1 MKIKVLQYNLMRD
14 GKNYPAGS
22 VVDLPEEE
30 AKALVESAPKEFH
43 FAEAAL
49 PEDSSGATAPLPDL
63 PPGVTGVTEEEM
75 AGEKTLEDMTMAEL
89 KEVAKEAGLC
99 DAKST
104 PIGSKQQSNHLIAI
118 NITKSLTTTLF
129 TCSTYAL
136 HPKLFSFLFEKC
148 II

>member
-49 PEDSSGATAPLPDL
+49 PEDSSGETAPLPDL
-63 PPGVTGVTEEEM
+63 PSGVTGVTEEEM

-89 KEVAKEAGLC
+89 KEVAKEAGVTVT
-99 DAKST
+99 KSMR
-104 PIGSKQQSNHLIAI
+104 SKQAI
-118 NITKSLTTTLF
+118 IDAITAA
-129 TCSTYAL
+129 AL
-136 HPKLFSFLFEKC
+136 AENEEDSGEEVEGLPGDAE
-148 II
+148 

>member
-14 GKNYPAGS
+14 GKNYTAGS

-89 KEVAKEAGLC
+89 KEVAKEAGVTVT
-99 DAKST
+99 KSMR
-104 PIGSKQQSNHLIAI
+104 SKQAI
-118 NITKSLTTTLF
+118 IDAITAA
-129 TCSTYAL
+129 AL
-136 HPKLFSFLFEKC
+136 AENEEDSGEEVEGLPGDAE
-148 II
+148 

>member
-49 PEDSSGATAPLPDL
+49 PEDSSGATAPLPNL
-63 PPGVTGVTEEEM
+63 PSGVTGVTEEEM
-75 AGEKTLEDMTMAEL
+75 AGEKTLEEMTMAEL
-89 KEVAKEAGLC
+89 KEVAKEAGVTVT
-99 DAKST
+99 KSMR
-104 PIGSKQQSNHLIAI
+104 SKQAI
-118 NITKSLTTTLF
+118 IDAITAA
-129 TCSTYAL
+129 AL
-136 HPKLFSFLFEKC
+136 AENEEDSGEEVEGLPGDAE
-148 II
+148 

>member
-14 GKNYPAGS
+14 GKIYPAGS

-75 AGEKTLEDMTMAEL
+75 AGEKTLEEMTMAEL
-89 KEVAKEAGLC
+89 KEVAKEAGVTVTR
-99 DAKST
+99 SMR
-104 PIGSKQQSNHLIAI
+104 SKQAI
-118 NITKSLTTTLF
+118 IDAITAA
-129 TCSTYAL
+129 AL
-136 HPKLFSFLFEKC
+136 AEDEEDSGEEVEGLPGDAE
-148 II
+148 

>member
-14 GKNYPAGS
+14 GKIYPAGS

-30 AKALVESAPKEFH
+30 AKSLVESAPKEFH

-75 AGEKTLEDMTMAEL
+75 AGEKTLEEMTMAEL
-89 KEVAKEAGLC
+89 KEVAKEAGVTVT
-99 DAKST
+99 KSMR
-104 PIGSKQQSNHLIAI
+104 SKQAI
-118 NITKSLTTTLF
+118 IDAITAA
-129 TCSTYAL
+129 AL
-136 HPKLFSFLFEKC
+136 AENEEDSGEEVEGLPGDAE
-148 II
+148 

>member
-89 KEVAKEAGLC
+89 KEVAKEAGVTVT
-99 DAKST
+99 KSMR
-104 PIGSKQQSNHLIAI
+104 SKQAI
-118 NITKSLTTTLF
+118 IDAITAA
-129 TCSTYAL
+129 AL
-136 HPKLFSFLFEKC
+136 AENEEDSGEEVEGLPGDVE
-148 II
+148 

>member
-14 GKNYPAGS
+14 GKIYSAGS
-22 VVDLPEEE
+22 VVDIPEEE

-89 KEVAKEAGLC
+89 KEVAKEAGVTVT
-99 DAKST
+99 KSMR
-104 PIGSKQQSNHLIAI
+104 SKQAI
-118 NITKSLTTTLF
+118 IDAITAA
-129 TCSTYAL
+129 AL
-136 HPKLFSFLFEKC
+136 AENEEDSGEEVEGLPGDAE
-148 II
+148 

>member
-89 KEVAKEAGLC
+89 KEVAKEAGV
-99 DAKST
+99 T
-104 PIGSKQQSNHLIAI
+104 V
-118 NITKSLTTTLF
+118 TKSMRRKQAIIDAITAA
-129 TCSTYAL
+129 AL
-136 HPKLFSFLFEKC
+136 AENEEDSGEEVEGLPGDAE
-148 II
+148 

>member
-49 PEDSSGATAPLPDL
+49 PEDSSGATAPIPDL
-63 PPGVTGVTEEEM
+63 PSGVTGVTEEEM
-75 AGEKTLEDMTMAEL
+75 AGEKTLEEMTMAEL
-89 KEVAKEAGLC
+89 KEVAKEAGVTVT
-99 DAKST
+99 KSMR
-104 PIGSKQQSNHLIAI
+104 SKQAI
-118 NITKSLTTTLF
+118 IDAITAA
-129 TCSTYAL
+129 AL
-136 HPKLFSFLFEKC
+136 AENEEDSGEEVEGLPGDAE
-148 II
+148 

>member
-63 PPGVTGVTEEEM
+63 PSGVTGVTEEEM
-75 AGEKTLEDMTMAEL
+75 AGEKTLEEMTMAEL
-89 KEVAKEAGLC
+89 KEVAKEAGVTVT
-99 DAKST
+99 KSMR
-104 PIGSKQQSNHLIAI
+104 SKQAI
-118 NITKSLTTTLF
+118 IDAITAA
-129 TCSTYAL
+129 AL
-136 HPKLFSFLFEKC
+136 AENEEDSGEEVEGLPGDAE
-148 II
+148 

>member
-49 PEDSSGATAPLPDL
+49 PEDSSGATASLPNL
-63 PPGVTGVTEEEM
+63 PSGVTGVTEEEM

-89 KEVAKEAGLC
+89 KEVAKEAGVTVT
-99 DAKST
+99 KSMR
-104 PIGSKQQSNHLIAI
+104 SKQAI
-118 NITKSLTTTLF
+118 IDAITAA
-129 TCSTYAL
+129 AL
-136 HPKLFSFLFEKC
+136 AENEEDSGEEVEGLPGDAE
-148 II
+148 

>member
-63 PPGVTGVTEEEM
+63 PSGVTGVTEEEM
-75 AGEKTLEDMTMAEL
+75 AGEKTLEEMTMAEL
-89 KEVAKEAGLC
+89 KEVAKEAGVTVT
-99 DAKST
+99 KSMR
-104 PIGSKQQSNHLIAI
+104 SKQAI
-118 NITKSLTTTLF
+118 IDAITAA
-129 TCSTYAL
+129 AL
-136 HPKLFSFLFEKC
+136 AENEEDSGEEVEGLPGDVE
-148 II
+148 

>member
-14 GKNYPAGS
+14 GKIYPAGS

-75 AGEKTLEDMTMAEL
+75 AGEKTLEEMTMAEL
-89 KEVAKEAGLC
+89 KEAAKEAGVTVT
-99 DAKST
+99 KSMR
-104 PIGSKQQSNHLIAI
+104 SKQAI
-118 NITKSLTTTLF
+118 IDAITAA
-129 TCSTYAL
+129 AL
-136 HPKLFSFLFEKC
+136 AENEEDSGEEVEGLPGDAE
-148 II
+148 

>member
-63 PPGVTGVTEEEM
+63 PSGVTGVTEEEM
-75 AGEKTLEDMTMAEL
+75 AGEKTLEEMTMAEL
-89 KEVAKEAGLC
+89 KEVAKETGVTVT
-99 DAKST
+99 KSMR
-104 PIGSKQQSNHLIAI
+104 SKQAI
-118 NITKSLTTTLF
+118 IDAITAA
-129 TCSTYAL
+129 AL
-136 HPKLFSFLFEKC
+136 AENEEDSGEEVEGLPGDAE
-148 II
+148 

>member
-49 PEDSSGATAPLPDL
+49 PEDSSGATASLPNL
-63 PPGVTGVTEEEM
+63 PSGVTGVTEEEM
-75 AGEKTLEDMTMAEL
+75 AGEKTLEEMTMAEL
-89 KEVAKEAGLC
+89 KEVAKEAGVTVT
-99 DAKST
+99 KSMR
-104 PIGSKQQSNHLIAI
+104 SKQAI
-118 NITKSLTTTLF
+118 IDAITAA
-129 TCSTYAL
+129 AL
-136 HPKLFSFLFEKC
+136 AENEEDSGEEVEGLPGDAE
-148 II
+148 

>member
-14 GKNYPAGS
+14 GKIYPAGS

-63 PPGVTGVTEEEM
+63 PSGVTGVTEEEM
-75 AGEKTLEDMTMAEL
+75 AGEKTLEEMTMAEL
-89 KEVAKEAGLC
+89 KEVAKEAGVTVT
-99 DAKST
+99 KSMR
-104 PIGSKQQSNHLIAI
+104 SKQAI
-118 NITKSLTTTLF
+118 IDAITAA
-129 TCSTYAL
+129 AL
-136 HPKLFSFLFEKC
+136 AENEEDSGEEVEGLPGDAE
-148 II
+148 

>member
-75 AGEKTLEDMTMAEL
+75 AGEKTLEEMTMAEL
-89 KEVAKEAGLC
+89 KEVAKEAGVTVT
-99 DAKST
+99 KSMR
-104 PIGSKQQSNHLIAI
+104 SKQAI
-118 NITKSLTTTLF
+118 IDAITAA
-129 TCSTYAL
+129 AL
-136 HPKLFSFLFEKC
+136 AENEEDSGEEVEGLPGDAE
-148 II
+148 

>member
-14 GKNYPAGS
+14 GKIYPAGS

-75 AGEKTLEDMTMAEL
+75 AGEKTLEEMTMAEL
-89 KEVAKEAGLC
+89 KEVAKEAGVTVT
-99 DAKST
+99 KSMR
-104 PIGSKQQSNHLIAI
+104 SKQAI
-118 NITKSLTTTLF
+118 IDAITAA
-129 TCSTYAL
+129 AL
-136 HPKLFSFLFEKC
+136 AENEEDSGEEVEGLPGDAE
-148 II
+148 

>member
-14 GKNYPAGS
+14 GKIYPAGS

-63 PPGVTGVTEEEM
+63 PSGVTGATKEEM
-75 AGEKTLEDMTMAEL
+75 AGEKTLEEMTMAEL
-89 KEVAKEAGLC
+89 KEVAKEAGVTVT
-99 DAKST
+99 KSMR
-104 PIGSKQQSNHLIAI
+104 SKQAIIDAIAAA
-118 NITKSLTTTLF
+118 
-129 TCSTYAL
+129 AL
-136 HPKLFSFLFEKC
+136 AENEEDSGEEVEGLPGDAE
-148 II
+148 

>member
-49 PEDSSGATAPLPDL
+49 PEDASGATAPLPDL
-63 PPGVTGVTEEEM
+63 PSGVTGVTEEEM

-89 KEVAKEAGLC
+89 KEVAKEAGVTVT
-99 DAKST
+99 KSMR
-104 PIGSKQQSNHLIAI
+104 SKQAI
-118 NITKSLTTTLF
+118 IDAITAA
-129 TCSTYAL
+129 AL
-136 HPKLFSFLFEKC
+136 AENEEDSGEEVEGLPGDAE
-148 II
+148 

>member
-63 PPGVTGVTEEEM
+63 PSGVTGVTEEEM
-75 AGEKTLEDMTMAEL
+75 AGEKTLEEMTMAEL
-89 KEVAKEAGLC
+89 KEGAKEAGVTVT
-99 DAKST
+99 KSMR
-104 PIGSKQQSNHLIAI
+104 SKQAI
-118 NITKSLTTTLF
+118 IDAITAA
-129 TCSTYAL
+129 AL
-136 HPKLFSFLFEKC
+136 AENEEDSGEEVEGLPGDAE
-148 II
+148 

>member
-14 GKNYPAGS
+14 GKIYSAGS

-89 KEVAKEAGLC
+89 KEVAKEAGVTVT
-99 DAKST
+99 KSMR
-104 PIGSKQQSNHLIAI
+104 SKQAI
-118 NITKSLTTTLF
+118 IDAITAA
-129 TCSTYAL
+129 AL
-136 HPKLFSFLFEKC
+136 AENEEDSGEEVEGLPGDAE
-148 II
+148 

>member
-89 KEVAKEAGLC
+89 KEVAKEAGVTVT
-99 DAKST
+99 KSMR
-104 PIGSKQQSNHLIAI
+104 SKQAI
-118 NITKSLTTTLF
+118 IDAITAA
-129 TCSTYAL
+129 AL
-136 HPKLFSFLFEKC
+136 AENEEDSGEEVEGLPGDAE
-148 II
+148 